1 MKVEREGGAAAW
13 LSGTLATPSV
23 QGTECLPCRGYGPIR
38 VFSSLLELAIRRRLS
53 EALQVFLC
61 SSTLMHLEGPL
72 PWDPSLLFGTSGTYR
87 GPPNGVIL
95 CRSVHQALKGA
106 PWVGSY
112 SEVQC
117 LRHLMGKPLYCS
129 AADTGMWGKR
139 GYGDGSTPYT

>member
-1 MKVEREGGAAAW
+1 MQDFFFACGSSAPVKVEREGGAAAW

-112 SEVQC
+112 SVV
-117 LRHLMGKPLYCS
+117 LWVRRLMGQSLLFSCQC
-129 AADTGMWGKR
+129 
-139 GYGDGSTPYT
+139 